1 MADAAST
8 TDGSASNGIPAPS
21 RAATPALSQAL
32 AGTALSKTVPT
43 PAAAFARARVLFQT
57 GERLDMGRLADELG
71 VARTTLYRWT
81 GDRDRLLADV
91 LWAETKW
98 VLDGLALEARDY
110 AWPHAERIAV
120 GFIDV
125 LCSAEPVRS
134 FLRSEGQRA
143 LLTLTVP
150 SSTYRTR
157 LLEAVTGILEDDI
170 THGYKPPETPRLL
183 ADTVISMT
191 ERFLHNGGEPDAN
204 PSPEMAKRAIALL
217 LRE

>member
-1 MADAAST
+1 M
-8 TDGSASNGIPAPS
+8 
-21 RAATPALSQAL
+21 
-32 AGTALSKTVPT
+32 V
-43 PAAAFARARVLFQT
+43 FQS

-91 LWAETKW
+91 LWAETKTA
-98 VLDGLALEARDY
+98 LDALEQSVESKPY
-110 AWPHAERIAV
+110 PHAEAIAM
-120 GFIDV
+120 GFIDI
-125 LCSAEPVRS
+125 LCGAEPVRS
-134 FLRSEGQRA
+134 FLRTEGQRA
-143 LLTLTVP
+143 LLALTVP
-150 SSTYRTR
+150 SSVYRSR
-157 LLEAVTGILEDDI
+157 LLDAVTEIIEDDV
-170 THGYKPPETPRLL
+170 THGYTPPETPRLL

>member
-1 MADAAST
+1 MADAPPRPEAVPT
-8 TDGSASNGIPAPS
+8 AEAPPS
-21 RAATPALSQAL
+21 PALSQAL
-32 AGTALSKTVPT
+32 AGTALSRTVPT
-43 PAAAFARARVLFQT
+43 PAAAFAQARVVFQS

-91 LWAETKW
+91 LWAETKTA
-98 VLDGLALEARDY
+98 LDALEQSVESKPY
-110 AWPHAERIAV
+110 PHAEAIAM
-120 GFIDV
+120 GFIDI
-125 LCSAEPVRS
+125 LCGAEPVRS
-134 FLRSEGQRA
+134 FLRTEGQRA
-143 LLTLTVP
+143 LLALTVP
-150 SSTYRTR
+150 SSVYRSR
-157 LLEAVTGILEDDI
+157 LLDAVTEIIEDDV
-170 THGYKPPETPRLL
+170 THGYTPPETPRLL

>member
-1 MADAAST
+1 MADAST
-8 TDGSASNGIPAPS
+8 S
-21 RAATPALSQAL
+21 PALSQAL

-43 PAAAFARARVLFQT
+43 PAAAFARARQLFT
-57 GERLDMGRLADELG
+57 AGERMDMGRLADDLG

-91 LWAETKW
+91 LWAETKTG
-98 VLDGLALEARDY
+98 LDALAAVAAGGPY
-110 AWPHAERIAV
+110 PHTETIAI

-125 LCSAEPVRS
+125 LCGSQAVRS
-134 FLRSEGQRA
+134 FLTTEGQRA
-143 LLTLTVP
+143 LLALTVP

-157 LLEAVTGILEDDI
+157 LLDYVTERIEDDI
-170 THGYKPPETPRLL
+170 AHGYKPPEEPRLL
-183 ADTVISMT
+183 ADSVISLT

-204 PSPEMAKRAIALL
+204 PSPDTAKRAIALL

>member
-1 MADAAST
+1 MADAPT
-8 TDGSASNGIPAPS
+8 
-21 RAATPALSQAL
+21 ATSSPALTQAL

-43 PAAAFARARVLFQT
+43 PAAAFARARQLFT
-57 GERLDMGRLADELG
+57 AGERLDMGRLADDLG

-91 LWAETKW
+91 LWAETKGA
-98 VLDGLALEARDY
+98 LDALAAVASAGPY
-110 AWPHAERIAV
+110 PHTETIAV

-125 LCSAEPVRS
+125 LCGSQAVRA
-134 FLRSEGQRA
+134 FLLSEGQRA

-157 LLEAVTGILEDDI
+157 LLDYVAGLIENDAA
-170 THGYKPPETPRLL
+170 HGYKPPEEPRLL

-204 PSPEMAKRAIALL
+204 PSPEMAQRAIALL

>member
-1 MADAAST
+1 MGDAAGT
-8 TDGSASNGIPAPS
+8 TNGTPPGRTEGPS
-21 RAATPALSQAL
+21 PALSQAL

-43 PAAAFARARVLFQT
+43 PAAAFARARQLFQT
-57 GERLDMGRLADELG
+57 GDRLDMGRLADELG

-81 GDRDRLLADV
+81 GDRDQLLADV

-98 VLDGLALEARDY
+98 VLDGLAAAARDRPY
-110 AWPHAERIAV
+110 PHTETIAV

-134 FLRSEGQRA
+134 FLRTEGQRA

-150 SSTYRTR
+150 SSSYRTR
-157 LLEAVTGILEDDI
+157 LLEAVIAIIENDVAQ
-170 THGYKPPETPRLL
+170 GYKPPETPRLL

>member
-1 MADAAST
+1 MADAAT
-8 TDGSASNGIPAPS
+8 GPD
-21 RAATPALSQAL
+21 RAAGNRLGTPSPALSQAL

-43 PAAAFARARVLFQT
+43 PAAAFARARGLFQS

-91 LWAETKW
+91 LWAETKG
-98 VLDGLALEARDY
+98 VLDALARDAEGPY
-110 AWPHAERIAV
+110 PHTRTIAV

-125 LCSAEPVRS
+125 LCGAEPVRS

-150 SSTYRTR
+150 SSIYRTR
-157 LLEAVTGILEDDI
+157 LLDAVTEILEDDI
-170 THGYKPPETPRLL
+170 AHGYKPPETPRLL
-183 ADTVISMT
+183 ADTVISLT

>member
-1 MADAAST
+1 MTDAPPTPS
-8 TDGSASNGIPAPS
+8 SASAADLAPS
-21 RAATPALSQAL
+21 PALSQAL

-43 PAAAFARARVLFQT
+43 PAAAFARAREVFQN

-91 LWAETKW
+91 LWAETRAQ
-98 VLDGLALEARDY
+98 LDALEQRADGKPY
-110 AWPHAERIAV
+110 PHAEAIAI
-120 GFIDV
+120 GFIDI
-125 LCSAEPVRS
+125 LCGAEPVRS
-134 FLRSEGQRA
+134 FLRTEGQRA

-157 LLEAVTGILEDDI
+157 LLGAVTGIIESDI
-170 THGYKPPETPRLL
+170 ARGYTPPETPRLL

>member
-1 MADAAST
+1 MTDA
-8 TDGSASNGIPAPS
+8 PP
-21 RAATPALSQAL
+21 TPALSQAL

-43 PAAAFARARVLFQT
+43 PAAAFARARQLFQA
-57 GERLDMGRLADELG
+57 GERLDMGRLADDLG

-91 LWAETKW
+91 LWAETKGA
-98 VLDGLALEARDY
+98 LDALGAVAAGGPY
-110 AWPHAERIAV
+110 PHTETIAV

-125 LCSAEPVRS
+125 LCGAQPVRS
-134 FLRSEGQRA
+134 FLHTEGQRA
-143 LLTLTVP
+143 LLALTVP

-157 LLEAVTGILEDDI
+157 LLDYVSETIEADI
-170 THGYKPPETPRLL
+170 AHGYTPPETPRLL
-183 ADTVISMT
+183 ADSVISLT